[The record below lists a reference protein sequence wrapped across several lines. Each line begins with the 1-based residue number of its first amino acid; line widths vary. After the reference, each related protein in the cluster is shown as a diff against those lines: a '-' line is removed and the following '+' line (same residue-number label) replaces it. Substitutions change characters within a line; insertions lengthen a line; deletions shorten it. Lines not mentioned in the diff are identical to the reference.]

1 MPTTTQRTD
10 IRKPKTTEIE
20 LGLAISGAT
29 LPKGETRSLTDMAQ
43 YCGCS
48 RQAIHS
54 IYASGVRKLRRA
66 LAEEGIYNLANII
79 DKEGL

>member
-1 MPTTTQRTD
+1 MPRTD
-10 IRKPKTTEIE
+10 IRKPKTAEIE
-20 LGLAISGAT
+20 LGLAVSGAT
-29 LPKGETRSLTDMAQ
+29 LPKGETRSLTDMAT

-54 IYASGVRKLRRA
+54 IYASGLRKLRRA
-66 LAEEGIYNLANII
+66 LAEEDIHSLRHII